1 MYKEGCDCWGTPLEV
16 LISNWQSVKDGWWC
30 QASLVLQPW
39 NIYCSQGWFTGSAS
53 FGSGG
58 NIIPVMFLRL
68 QIRKAPSRFGSLKLR
83 DLLMLPNLF
92 LKVGRK
98 YSRLW
103 SRKRYLSD
111 YFSLTCGFYN
121 LESLIEWENHSPC
134 WTLVPRFQTLVLL
147 AALSAGLIDLYK
159 EKIINY
165 LESEG
170 PCFDLLLGMFYSW
183 QRAESLTTDDALT
196 ADENLTAILV

>member
-1 MYKEGCDCWGTPLEV
+1 MYKEGCDCRGTPLEV
-16 LISNWQSVKDGWWC
+16 LRSNWQSVKDGWWW

-39 NIYCSQGWFTGSAS
+39 NIYCSQGW
-53 FGSGG
+53 
-58 NIIPVMFLRL
+58 NIIPMMFLRL
-68 QIRKAPSRFGSLKLR
+68 QIRKVPSRFSSLKSR
-83 DLLMLPNLF
+83 DLLMLPNLV
-92 LKVGRK
+92 LRVGRR

-147 AALSAGLIDLYK
+147 AALSAGL
-159 EKIINY
+159 
-165 LESEG
+165 
-170 PCFDLLLGMFYSW
+170 
-183 QRAESLTTDDALT
+183 T
-196 ADENLTAILV
+196 AYTKRK